1 MGRSTRLGVAT
12 SLSQYGILMPT
23 VFPATTMPDADWWQ
37 ALWPDPGRTV
47 KTLGIGA
54 GMRVIDLCCGDGL
67 FTLAMARIGADVV
80 AIDLDHEMIEQT
92 RVKIEG
98 AGLSNCRLIEG
109 DAYDVAEL
117 AGEKAD
123 TVVMANT
130 FHGVPNKVRLCRAVA
145 SALKRN
151 GLFIV
156 VNWHRRSRETTT
168 VFGQPRGPTTEMR
181 MEPAD
186 VAALAMPA
194 GLKFEQ
200 TIEVPPYHY
209 AIVLRTTGRHL
220 RQR

>member
-1 MGRSTRLGVAT
+1 
-12 SLSQYGILMPT
+12 MPT

-37 ALWPDPGRTV
+37 ALWPDPGRTLM
-47 KTLGIGA
+47 TLGIGA
-54 GMRVIDLCCGDGL
+54 SMRVIDLCCGDGL
-67 FTLAMARIGADVV
+67 FTLAMARIASDVV

-92 RVKIEG
+92 RARIEG
-98 AGLSNCRLIEG
+98 AGLSNCRLIDG

-130 FHGVPNKVRLCRAVA
+130 FHGVPDKVGLCRAVA
-145 SALKRN
+145 SVLKRG

-156 VNWHRRSRETTT
+156 VNWHRRPRETTT

-186 VAALAMPA
+186 VAAFAMPA
-194 GLKFEQ
+194 GFKLER
-200 TIEVPPYHY
+200 TIELPPYHY
-209 AIVLRTTGRHL
+209 AVVLRTAGRHL
-220 RQR
+220 REH